1 MLACIGNWT
10 ISRKYTCL
18 SSGIFWLRNVLLL
31 YRGEMMFTFR
41 HWVLVCF
48 QCICG
53 FRRCNSCWF
62 IYFRYDRK
70 NFNFYQI
77 KFARWLIRLWKSL
90 CRMDNLKK
98 NQYLKSMHVNADIIS
113 HCYNRCWQKR
123 DNVLYGTYH

>member
-1 MLACIGNWT
+1 MLACIGNCT

-31 YRGEMMFTFR
+31 YRGELMFTFR

-48 QCICG
+48 Q
-53 FRRCNSCWF
+53 FNVFVVFEDVTVVDLF
-62 IYFRYDRK
+62 IFGMIVK
-70 NFNFYQI
+70 FLIFI
-77 KFARWLIRLWKSL
+77 KLNLQVKTRWLIRLWKSL

-123 DNVLYGTYH
+123 DNV